1 VSRITAT
8 SLFRFSTWVTE
19 FIKRRGLSKPD
30 QRPLYE
36 YQATTDEYLDL
47 KRLISDV
54 AHADGFSRD
63 SAACACFSLFCAEWY
78 RREYLRQDGWSWEGI
93 WQLLGFQ
100 FSAQELA
107 KIVPRGLDGYW
118 KRPIRFYES
127 ERRNFLGSLFSEGG
141 LPFLLLKDSDSRFQ
155 ALFSRILK
163 HYDQA
168 KLLGLNTTQLIEQQ
182 IVKANLPQAFSEDT
196 SVELIA
202 AMADELVSLVR
213 LYDLSTS
220 LDPVM
225 TLETKNPNWRQSFP
239 IPLDDETGSELLNG
253 LLKAASKESITRKS
267 ASNGWNSKHFWTEEQ
282 PEFLKVQVSM
292 PAEVIFSLNCQA
304 PTTRFDIAIAEG
316 DRPIVD
322 LGAGHALIE
331 NNKAKVRL
339 RKREVIFNRRNYDT
353 DLFLVAMAG
362 GMIIASIRIE
372 NSSVSFGEVP
382 IGFECINERWVLCG
396 QASFSAKSEE
406 VLIVLPDEVH
416 ADSFSQIAIA
426 GPIVCSKSS
435 IKVIGKS
442 EFNIEAD
449 ETYRIRTGLASASGM
464 LLDLEGLHLA
474 FPTKPSLVF
483 LGLPKVKWKNSDEA
497 LACNGS
503 DLFFSGKAQNA
514 CVLQELLGVQ
524 YLSVRNN
531 NNESL
536 LRRKVGILPTDFK
549 LELKS
554 GDKPSQ
560 GSILLYGNQTCITHV
575 LDESISVKRI
585 KHADH
590 IEIKLESSGLPPAK
604 FQFEI
609 TPNLLGDPVQIEVPF
624 PSSGCLAF
632 DADSN
637 PLKKDIS
644 VKDLLGSRVYL
655 FGRNGIPT
663 KFELEL
669 RLRSNSAKHAHF
681 IWSYTASDKPL
692 EISLFNIRGQI
703 EDLLSLQAGIDQIV
717 ELRINGNGQDSYYR
731 ISKHSTQMKMDYDR
745 QVLFT
750 SNLKEQRS
758 ISPEPVLML
767 LHEPER
773 KPTPLI
779 QRLSDGVPTGEYELP
794 TLVQRNGP
802 WIVIPKQGSGLS
814 FRPLF
819 IVGNSFSNN
828 VGSLSDVQSLQK
840 AVLAFDHKMP
850 ISSFTAVL
858 DAMAINPMHSGWHF
872 LHALYEQ
879 FGYMP
884 LATFEVWK
892 AVIAHPRALAMA
904 LFKFE
909 MKPEFLSRLELE
921 FPVFWEFMSF
931 ADIKLIGQRFSSF
944 LKIKGVP
951 EESVERLVAGMYSK
965 LADVFPAYG
974 GEVQSY
980 LSTNVIGPEAK
991 LPLEIFKNISFSWY
1005 QDLIREH
1012 CDCNRPQFGS
1022 HLLKAWFESQKVNVI
1037 GFEPED
1043 EYRSVVYLPVFA
1055 AAVASGK
1062 ASYAEVFGSKD
1073 EAIFFL
1079 RRVRDFDSG
1088 WFNSIYQ
1095 YCLLSHTKNNEKEA
1109 VIHD

>member
-47 KRLISDV
+47 KGLISEV
-54 AHADGFSRD
+54 ADAKGFSRD

-163 HYDQA
+163 QYDQA

-182 IVKANLPQAFSEDT
+182 IVKANLPHAFSEDT

-202 AMADELVSLVR
+202 AMADELVSLVH

-225 TLETKNPNWRQSFP
+225 TLETRNPNWRQTFP

-253 LLKAASKESITRKS
+253 LLKAASKESIARKT
-267 ASNGWNSKHFWTEEQ
+267 ASNGWRCGHFWIEEQ
-282 PEFLKVQVSM
+282 PGCLKAQVSM
-292 PAEVIFSLNCQA
+292 PADVLFTLNCQA

-322 LGAGHALIE
+322 LGAGYALIE
-331 NNKAKVRL
+331 NNKARVRL

-353 DLFLVAMAG
+353 ELFLVAMAG

-372 NSSVSFGEVP
+372 NSSVAFGDVP
-382 IGFECINERWVLCG
+382 IGFECINERWMLCG
-396 QASFSAKSEE
+396 QASFNSKSEE

-416 ADSFSQIAIA
+416 ADEFSEIAAA
-426 GPIVCSKSS
+426 GPIVCSKAS
-435 IKVIGKS
+435 IRVTGKS

-449 ETYRIRTGLASASGM
+449 EIYRIRTGLASAAGM
-464 LLDLEGLHLA
+464 MLDLEGIPLA

-483 LGLPKVKWKNSDEA
+483 LGLPNVKWKNTDDA

-503 DLFFSGKAQNA
+503 DLFFSGKAQNV

-524 YLSVRNN
+524 YLSVRNK

-560 GSILLYGNQTCITHV
+560 GSILLYGNQTCLTQI
-575 LDESISVKRI
+575 LDDSINVKRI
-585 KHADH
+585 KHVDH
-590 IEIKLESSGLPPAK
+590 IEIKLETSGLPPAK
-604 FQFEI
+604 FQLEI
-609 TPNLLGDPVQIEVPF
+609 TPNLLGDPVQVEVPF
-624 PSSGCLAF
+624 PSSGCMAF
-632 DADSN
+632 DAEGN
-637 PLKKDIS
+637 PLKKDICLG
-644 VKDLLGSRVYL
+644 DLLGTRVYL

-669 RLRSNSAKHAHF
+669 RLRSNSARHAHF
-681 IWSYTASDKPL
+681 TWSYTAGDKPL
-692 EISLFNIRGQI
+692 EISLFNIRDQV
-703 EDLLSLQAGIDQIV
+703 EDLLSLKAGIDQVV

-731 ISKHSTQMKMDYDR
+731 ISKHATQMNMDYDR
-745 QVLFT
+745 QILFT
-750 SNLKEQRS
+750 SNFKDHHS
-758 ISPEPVLML
+758 IYPEPVLML

-794 TLVQRNGP
+794 ILVQRNGP
-802 WIVIPKQGSGLS
+802 WLVIPKQGSDLS

-819 IVGNSFSNN
+819 IAGNSFSNN
-828 VGSLSDVQSLQK
+828 VGSISDVQSLQK
-840 AVLAFDHKMP
+840 AVLAFDHKMTT
-850 ISSFTAVL
+850 SSFVAVL

-872 LHALYEQ
+872 LHALYDQ

-892 AVIAHPRALAMA
+892 ALISHPRALAMS

-909 MKPEFLSRLELE
+909 MNPEFLSRLESE
-921 FPVFWEFMSF
+921 FPVLWEFMSF
-931 ADIKLIGQRFSSF
+931 DDIKLIGQRFSSF
-944 LKIKGVP
+944 LKVKGVP
-951 EESVERLVAGMYSK
+951 DESVKILIAGMYSK

-980 LSTNVIGPEAK
+980 LSTNVIGPDAS
-991 LPLEIFKNISFSWY
+991 LPLEIFKGITFGWY

-1012 CDCNRPQFGS
+1012 CDCDRPQFGS
-1022 HLLKAWFESQKVNVI
+1022 HLLKAWFESRESNMI
-1037 GFEPED
+1037 DFEPED
-1043 EYRSVVYLPVFA
+1043 DYRSIVYLPTFA

-1062 ASYAEVFGSKD
+1062 ANYSEVFGSKD

-1079 RRVRDFDSG
+1079 RQVRDFDSR
-1088 WFNSIYQ
+1088 WFNSVYQ
-1095 YCLLSHTKNNEKEA
+1095 YCLLSHTKNSEKE
-1109 VIHD
+1109 VVSYD